1 MMGGAIQQN
10 RFPKAPLAGK
20 NLPLGGGGLLF
31 FGIDDKLCFAKRLE
45 KNG

>member
-1 MMGGAIQQN
+1 MLLVFFDPHK
-10 RFPKAPLAGK
+10 REHLPLTSE

-31 FGIDDKLCFAKRLE
+31 FGIDDTLCFAKRLE